1 MRRNKLEIIY
11 DILKAVQ
18 DKGGKIK
25 PTHLLYK
32 SNLSH
37 KRMKEYLDSLMEKTL
52 IKENSEKGQKL
63 YQITD
68 EGFKFL
74 QEYEKIREFSDAFGL

>member
-1 MRRNKLEIIY
+1 MRRGRIDIIY
-11 DILKAVQ
+11 DILKSIQ

-37 KRMKEYLDSLMEKTL
+37 KRLKLYLDELKAKNLVEEVKVKGKTMISITDQGL
-52 IKENSEKGQKL
+52 EFFKNYKSIKEFTE
-63 YQITD
+63 
-68 EGFKFL
+68 
-74 QEYEKIREFSDAFGL
+74 AFGL